1 VLPRLLAFAL
11 TPEAAWRDASRDT
24 ERGAV
29 TRHLGVLALLPAIV
43 AALLAMMPSEPVST
57 AWLTP
62 LAMDSPFASA
72 LHGASPGIAVPV
84 TPISERQSP
93 AVAAGVALLAYGGTW
108 LTVASGA
115 AILNLLLPLFSG
127 QRNARRCMI
136 FASYAATPLLLSS
149 VAMLLPSLVAVI
161 ALAAIHACYVAYLGL
176 PVMLGV
182 PRGEAGM
189 CLGICTIAGLLAG
202 QIAGYC
208 AGALVSAVAS
218 WL

>member
-24 ERGAV
+24 KRGAV

-43 AALLAMMPSEPVST
+43 AASLAMMHGEPVST

-62 LAMDSPFASA
+62 LAMESPFANA
-72 LHGASPGIAVPV
+72 LHGASPGIATPL
-84 TPISERQSP
+84 TPISEHQSP

-127 QRNARRCMI
+127 QRNAHRCMI
-136 FASYAATPLLLSS
+136 VASYAATPLLLSS
-149 VAMLLPSLVAVI
+149 VAMLVPSLVAVI
-161 ALAAIHACYVAYLGL
+161 AFAAIHTYYVAYLGL

-189 CLGICTIAGLLAG
+189 CLGICTIAGLLLG
-202 QIAGYC
+202 QVAGYC